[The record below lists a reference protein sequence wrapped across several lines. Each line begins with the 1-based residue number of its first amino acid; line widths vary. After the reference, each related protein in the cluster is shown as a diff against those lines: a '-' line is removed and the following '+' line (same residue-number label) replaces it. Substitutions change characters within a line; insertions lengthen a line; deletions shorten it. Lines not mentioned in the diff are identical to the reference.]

1 MNASSVERNPT
12 YCTMDEPWS
21 MLIIRF
27 DLIADIEKLQEL
39 KIDIKPESKEKLS
52 DLNPIENL

>member
-39 KIDIKPESKEKLS
+39 KIDIKPESKE
-52 DLNPIENL
+52 IV